1 MVEQLQRVR
10 TVHDHYPKG
19 NIKGLL
25 NPECSQLLHQP
36 DLCCEIINSPEIV
49 IKNLLVLI

>member
-19 NIKGLL
+19 NIKGLRMCVL
-25 NPECSQLLHQP
+25 NSSIPLFRNKMFMLDEMA
-36 DLCCEIINSPEIV
+36 
-49 IKNLLVLI
+49 